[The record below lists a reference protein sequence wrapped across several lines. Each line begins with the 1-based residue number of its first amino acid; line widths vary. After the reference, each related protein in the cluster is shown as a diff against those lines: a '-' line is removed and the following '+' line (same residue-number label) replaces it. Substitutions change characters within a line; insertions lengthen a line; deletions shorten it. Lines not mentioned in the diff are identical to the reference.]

1 MIDENDPGWGSTE
14 LPFARAYD
22 YFKHMTG
29 VSLISIGGVFA
40 LLDGAGAK
48 FDPRRVII
56 VLGAIGLA
64 GVISL
69 LMAGALASIEVK
81 PVPQAKTARQVR
93 YSLIAATF
101 FLAAGLGAFIQTF
114 SSAILK

>member
-1 MIDENDPGWGSTE
+1 MTDENEPEKGNTE

-40 LLDGAGAK
+40 LIGGPTK
-48 FDPRRVII
+48 IERVKLLVI
-56 VLGAIGLA
+56 LAAIGVT

-69 LMAGALASIEVK
+69 YQSSTLASLESK
-81 PVPQAKTARQVR
+81 PVPREKLAKQVQ
-93 YSLIAATF
+93 YSQIAAML
-101 FLAAGLGAFIQTF
+101 FLMIGLGAFVQSFTG
-114 SSAILK
+114 ALK

>member
-1 MIDENDPGWGSTE
+1 MIEEESQQARPSE

-40 LLDGAGAK
+40 LIGGPTKIERAK
-48 FDPRRVII
+48 LLVI
-56 VLGAIGLA
+56 LAAIGLT

-69 LMAGALASIEVK
+69 YQASALGTLESK
-81 PVPQAKTARQVR
+81 PVPHAKLARQVR
-93 YSLIAATF
+93 YSQFAAML
-101 FLAAGLGAFIQTF
+101 FLMVGLGAFVQSFTG
-114 SSAILK
+114 ALK

>member
-1 MIDENDPGWGSTE
+1 MTDENEPVPGNAE

-40 LLDGAGAK
+40 LIGGPTKIGRAK
-48 FDPRRVII
+48 LLII
-56 VLGAIGLA
+56 LAAIGLT

-69 LMAGALASIEVK
+69 YQASALGTLESK
-81 PVPQAKTARQVR
+81 PVPHAKLAKQVR
-93 YSLIAATF
+93 YSQFAAML
-101 FLAAGLGAFIQTF
+101 FLMVGLGAFIQSF
-114 SSAILK
+114 AGALK

>member
-1 MIDENDPGWGSTE
+1 MTDEDELGRGSAE
-14 LPFARAYD
+14 MPFARAYD
-22 YFKHMTG
+22 YFKHLTG

-48 FDPRRVII
+48 FDARRVII
-56 VLGAIGLA
+56 VLAAIGLA

-81 PVPQAKTARQVR
+81 PVPHAKTVRQVR
-93 YSLIAATF
+93 YSLVAATF

-114 SSAILK
+114 SSVILK

>member
-1 MIDENDPGWGSTE
+1 MIDQDEEAQLSGE

-40 LLDGAGAK
+40 LIDGQTKIERAK
-48 FDPRRVII
+48 LLAI
-56 VLGAIGLA
+56 LAAIGIA

-69 LMAGALASIEVK
+69 YQASALASLESK
-81 PVPQAKTARQVR
+81 PMPREKLAKQVR
-93 YSLIAATF
+93 YSQ
-101 FLAAGLGAFIQTF
+101 LAAMVFLMVGLGAFTQSF
-114 SSAILK
+114 MGALK

>member
-1 MIDENDPGWGSTE
+1 MIDEDEPGRGAE

-40 LLDGAGAK
+40 LIDGPTK
-48 FDPRRVII
+48 IERVKLLAI
-56 VLGAIGLA
+56 LAAIGLT

-69 LMAGALASIEVK
+69 YQASALASLESK
-81 PVPQAKTARQVR
+81 PVPRARLAKQVQ
-93 YSLIAATF
+93 YSQ
-101 FLAAGLGAFIQTF
+101 LAAMIFLMVGLGAFVQSFTG
-114 SSAILK
+114 ALK